1 MSMAHA
7 FTRLQKA
14 YRFLQDDLSRQVFK
28 ARLIYDITRSFDDV
42 AHLAGTS
49 GNYDEQTLAH
59 AKGFSKRCGQ
69 IVEAGRKIIFYG
81 AGTRGLEYLQRF
93 SEDPEH
99 VEIYGFCDRSEE
111 KQKTGF
117 HGKPVFSHQKLM
129 GEHKDDYVLITTPLY
144 EQEIRAAL
152 LRDGF
157 PADHILDFLEDHLA
171 GVPQQYFEFPLPKG
185 GAFIDAGCFD
195 CGTDLRFIE
204 ITGGLY
210 DKIIAFEPDRLNMIN
225 CQKIAGENSIKNIE
239 LIPAGLWDK
248 EEVLY
253 FSECGQ
259 IDSHLDSQNGVP
271 TRMVALDQII
281 KQERVSFIKMDV
293 EGAELKALHG
303 ARRTIIENK
312 PLLAICVYHKPED
325 FVEIAEFIKSLVPE
339 YKLYL
344 RHYGSLTYET
354 VLYAVL

>member
-1 MSMAHA
+1 
-7 FTRLQKA
+7 
-14 YRFLQDDLSRQVFK
+14 
-28 ARLIYDITRSFDDV
+28 
-42 AHLAGTS
+42 
-49 GNYDEQTLAH
+49 
-59 AKGFSKRCGQ
+59 
-69 IVEAGRKIIFYG
+69 
-81 AGTRGLEYLQRF
+81 
-93 SEDPEH
+93 
-99 VEIYGFCDRSEE
+99 
-111 KQKTGF
+111 
-117 HGKPVFSHQKLM
+117 
-129 GEHKDDYVLITTPLY
+129 
-144 EQEIRAAL
+144 
-152 LRDGF
+152 
-157 PADHILDFLEDHLA
+157 
-171 GVPQQYFEFPLPKG
+171 
-185 GAFIDAGCFD
+185 
-195 CGTDLRFIE
+195 FIE
-204 ITGGLY
+204 INGGLY

>member
-28 ARLIYDITRSFDDV
+28 ARLIYDITRSFDDL

-129 GEHKDDYVLITTPLY
+129 GENRLPRKAGALPSETDGRAQGRLCADYD
-144 EQEIRAAL
+144 AAL
-152 LRDGF
+152 
-157 PADHILDFLEDHLA
+157 
-171 GVPQQYFEFPLPKG
+171 
-185 GAFIDAGCFD
+185 
-195 CGTDLRFIE
+195 
-204 ITGGLY
+204 
-210 DKIIAFEPDRLNMIN
+210 
-225 CQKIAGENSIKNIE
+225 
-239 LIPAGLWDK
+239 
-248 EEVLY
+248 
-253 FSECGQ
+253 
-259 IDSHLDSQNGVP
+259 
-271 TRMVALDQII
+271 
-281 KQERVSFIKMDV
+281 
-293 EGAELKALHG
+293 
-303 ARRTIIENK
+303 
-312 PLLAICVYHKPED
+312 
-325 FVEIAEFIKSLVPE
+325 
-339 YKLYL
+339 
-344 RHYGSLTYET
+344 
-354 VLYAVL
+354 